1 MKSIVL
7 TGGGTAGHVTPHLAV
22 YPYIKDSFD
31 NFYYI
36 GSENGIEK
44 SIVKDKFKYFSVTCA
59 KLNRS
64 LAIENFTIIPRVL
77 KGIKEAEEILSE
89 LKPDVVFSKGGFVSV
104 PVVYAAKR
112 LKIPVVSHESDY
124 TLGLANKLIAKKC
137 DYFLTSFSNTA
148 KNLKNRVF
156 TGPPIREFNLNRRKA
171 LSYFNFKGVKP
182 VLLVIG
188 GSSGSLTINNA
199 ITGLSGD
206 LLKKYDVLH
215 VCGKS
220 DTEQVKEGY
229 FKVRYLD
236 DVSLAYSVADVA
248 VSRAGAGV
256 AFELTSLKIPTL
268 FIPLS
273 KKISR
278 GDQILNAEYF
288 YSKNACNIL
297 REENLSPKTLQEKID
312 ETYKNSS
319 YYINN
324 MEKLNLKNGN
334 KKIAEILKR
343 Y

>member
-22 YPYIKDSFD
+22 YPYIKNHFSK
-31 NFYYI
+31 FYYI

-44 SIVKDKFKYFSVTCA
+44 SIVRDKFEYFSVTCA
-59 KLNRS
+59 KLKRS
-64 LAIENFTIIPRVL
+64 FTLENFTIIPRVL
-77 KGIKEAEEILSE
+77 KGIKEAEEIL
-89 LKPDVVFSKGGFVSV
+89 LKTKPDVVFSKGGFVSV

-137 DYFLTSFSNTA
+137 DYFLTSFETTG

-156 TGPPIREFNLNRRKA
+156 TGPPIREFNLNRQKA

-199 ITGLSGD
+199 ITGLYAD
-206 LLKKYDVLH
+206 LLKNYDLLH
-215 VCGKS
+215 VCGNGGVEETK
-220 DTEQVKEGY
+220 DGYRKVK
-229 FKVRYLD
+229 YLD
-236 DVSLAYSVADVA
+236 DISLAYSLADFA

-297 REENLSPKTLQEKID
+297 KEENLNAKNLKEKID